1 MNTYAQ
7 ETQTLISGAVTV
19 PVYADLVPE
28 SAPLPAIAWYNTGY
42 QKASRLISGIKE
54 PTIITQRVM
63 IVVDVTNTEMF
74 DDILSE
80 LEVIDNTKNADFQQI
95 EVFVVNMETVQP
107 DSPVQRCMVDLVLTT
122 H

>member
-7 ETQTLISGAVTV
+7 ETQTLISSTVSV

-28 SAPLPAIAWYNTGY
+28 SAPLPAIAWYNVSY
-42 QKASRLISGIKE
+42 QKPQRVVSGIKE
-54 PTIITQRVM
+54 PMIITQRVM
-63 IVVDVTNTEMF
+63 IVVDVTNTEVF
-74 DDILSE
+74 DDILNE
-80 LEVIDNTKNADFQQI
+80 LEAIDNTQNSDFQQI
-95 EVFVVNMETVQP
+95 EVFMVNMETVQP